1 MDADEVFSP
10 EHSMT
15 TMYSTIA
22 RHTLTHLQFSFFSID
37 TSTLFL
43 IPTILPSVVSHFFL
57 FSSTNFVGATLSHSV
72 CVCVYLWETRESV
85 RYGGTLPNMRGHY
98 EEQEGE
104 RENER
109 CRKKRSADDVY
120 LLVYKRVASNTNSIV
135 KMPIRWNRTDQ
146 NFLHCGQVRI
156 FIANSTQINTNTPK
170 RKHRRRRN
178 LFTVC
183 QYIDRID
190 QASIRMNKRTI
201 GRPMYGE
208 KGGNW
213 ASMKN
218 FFMSADKWK
227 GVHRLNKV
235 RFSCC

>member
-1 MDADEVFSP
+1 
-10 EHSMT
+10 
-15 TMYSTIA
+15 
-22 RHTLTHLQFSFFSID
+22 
-37 TSTLFL
+37 
-43 IPTILPSVVSHFFL
+43 
-57 FSSTNFVGATLSHSV
+57 
-72 CVCVYLWETRESV
+72 
-85 RYGGTLPNMRGHY
+85 MRRQY
-98 EEQEGE
+98 EEQEGEGE

-135 KMPIRWNRTDQ
+135 KMPIRWNRTDRII
-146 NFLHCGQVRI
+146 LHCRRVQMSVASSAQMNKHI
-156 FIANSTQINTNTPK
+156 HTPK

-183 QYIDRID
+183 QYIDRIG

-235 RFSCC
+235 RISCC